1 MYKRLATQNIKCGLN
16 KVKIFNDNAYLSIVL
31 DNAITELKLSFNDK
45 KVYTKVLYG
54 VVENKMMIDYNLSP
68 LIKGK
73 RVKPFIKNILR
84 IGVYVI
90 DYLNMKDHFIV
101 NELVKIVKKDDYK
114 SAMFVN
120 GVLRN
125 YQRNEKPKIDHL
137 SEVEKLSLELSLPIE
152 LTSLL
157 YKQYKSEIIKFFESK
172 TVYNTYRINTLKTKV
187 KNVLEVLDKL
197 GVTYNINNVTLS
209 TKESLIDSDLFK
221 EGYIIAQD
229 ASSIRVG
236 EVVNPSPGS
245 SVLDACSAPGGKSLH
260 MASIMEN
267 KGSITSCD
275 VYEHKLNKIN
285 DNAKKLGVS
294 IINTLLADATSFDYK
309 QKFDYCLVDVPC
321 SGLGVI
327 NHKPDL
333 KYHISIK
340 DIEEI
345 NSLQKKI
352 IRHVKDYVKDG
363 GILVYSTCTINKF
376 ENEWLIKDFLNEFKE
391 FKKLEEEIILPNELQ
406 DGFYICKMRKEK
418 IHE

>member
-1 MYKRLATQNIKCGLN
+1 MYKRLATDL
-16 KVKIFNDNAYLSIVL
+16 VKIFNDNAYLSIVL

-157 YKQYKSEIIKFFESK
+157 YKQYKSDIIKFFEGK

-197 GVTYNINNVTLS
+197 GVTYNINNVILS

>member
-1 MYKRLATQNIKCGLN
+1 MYKRLAIDL
-16 KVKIFNDNAYLSIVL
+16 VKIFNERAYLSIVL
-31 DNAITELKLSFNDK
+31 DNSIKELKLEISDK
-45 KVYTKVLYG
+45 KVYTKILYG
-54 VVENKMMIDYNLSP
+54 VCEKRMLIDYNMSL

-90 DYLNMKDHFIV
+90 DYMNMKDHFIV

-120 GVLRN
+120 GVLRS
-125 YQRNEKPKIDHL
+125 YQRSEKPSISNL
-137 SEVEKLSLELSLPIE
+137 SEIERVSLEVSLPLE
-152 LTSLL
+152 LTNLL
-157 YKQYKSEIIKFFESK
+157 YKQYKEKLVTFFENGN
-172 TVYNTYRINTLKTKV
+172 VYNTYRINTLKTSVSEISK
-187 KNVLEVLDKL
+187 LLDEL
-197 GVTYNINNVTLS
+197 NIQYEINNVTLY
-209 TKESLIDSDLFK
+209 TRESLIHTDMFNNGL
-221 EGYIIAQD
+221 IIAQD
-229 ASSIRVG
+229 ASSIRVA
-236 EVVNPSPGS
+236 EVVNPTLGS

-260 MASIMEN
+260 MAAIMN
-267 KGSITSCD
+267 NTGSITSCD
-275 VYEHKLNKIN
+275 VYEHKLEKIN

-294 IINTLLADATSFDYK
+294 IINTLLADATTYDYNK
-309 QKFDYCLVDVPC
+309 KFDYCLVDVPC

-327 NHKPDL
+327 SHKPDL
-333 KYHISIK
+333 KYHITLK
-340 DIEEI
+340 DIEGI
-345 NSLQKKI
+345 NNLQKKI

-391 FKKLEEEIILPNELQ
+391 FVKLEEEIILPSSKG

>member
-1 MYKRLATQNIKCGLN
+1 MYKRLATDL
-16 KVKIFNDNAYLSIVL
+16 VKIFNDNAYLSIVL

-157 YKQYKSEIIKFFESK
+157 YKQYKSDIIKFFESK

-187 KNVLEVLDKL
+187 KHVLEVLDNL

-345 NSLQKKI
+345 NNLQKKI

>member
-1 MYKRLATQNIKCGLN
+1 MYKRLAIDL
-16 KVKIFNDNAYLSIVL
+16 VKIFNERAYLSIVL
-31 DNAITELKLSFNDK
+31 DNSIKELKLEISDK
-45 KVYTKVLYG
+45 KVYTKILYG
-54 VVENKMMIDYNLSP
+54 VCEKRMLIDYNMSL

-90 DYLNMKDHFIV
+90 DYMNMKDHYIV

-120 GVLRN
+120 GVLRS
-125 YQRNEKPKIDHL
+125 YQRSEKPSVNNL
-137 SEVEKLSLELSLPIE
+137 SKVERVSLEVSLPLE
-152 LTSLL
+152 LTNLL
-157 YKQYKSEIIKFFESK
+157 YKQYKDNLVSFFENGSSL
-172 TVYNTYRINTLKTKV
+172 NTYRINTLKT
-187 KNVLEVLDKL
+187 NVGEIKIILDKL
-197 GVTYNINNVTLS
+197 NISYDIDNVTLY
-209 TKESLIDSDLFK
+209 TRDALLDTDMFK
-221 EGYIIAQD
+221 EGLIIAQD
-229 ASSIRVG
+229 ASSIRVA
-236 EVVNPSPGS
+236 EVVNPTLGS

-260 MASIMEN
+260 MAAIMN
-267 KGSITSCD
+267 NTGSITSCD
-275 VYEHKLNKIN
+275 VYEHKLEKIN

-294 IINTLLADATSFDYK
+294 IINTLLADATTYDYNK
-309 QKFDYCLVDVPC
+309 KFDYCLVDVPC

-327 NHKPDL
+327 SHKPDL
-333 KYHISIK
+333 KYHITLK
-340 DIEEI
+340 DIEGI
-345 NSLQKKI
+345 NNLQKKI

-391 FKKLEEEIILPNELQ
+391 FVKLEEEIILPSSKG

>member
-1 MYKRLATQNIKCGLN
+1 MYKRLATDL
-16 KVKIFNDNAYLSIVL
+16 VKIFNDNAYLSIVL

-101 NELVKIVKKDDYK
+101 NELVKVVKKDDYK

-157 YKQYKSEIIKFFESK
+157 YKQYKRDIIKFFESK
-172 TVYNTYRINTLKTKV
+172 AVYNTYRINTLKTTV
-187 KNVLEVLDKL
+187 KHVLEVLDKL

-229 ASSIRVG
+229 ASSIRVA

-260 MASIMEN
+260 MASIMN
-267 KGSITSCD
+267 NIGSITSCD

>member
-1 MYKRLATQNIKCGLN
+1 MYKRLATDL
-16 KVKIFNDNAYLSIVL
+16 VKIFNDNAYLSIVL

-157 YKQYKSEIIKFFESK
+157 YKQYKSDIIKFFESK

-187 KNVLEVLDKL
+187 KHVLEVLDNL

-229 ASSIRVG
+229 ASSIRVA

-345 NSLQKKI
+345 NNLQKKI

-376 ENEWLIKDFLNEFKE
+376 ENEWLIKDFLNEFTE

-418 IHE
+418 TCE

>member
-1 MYKRLATQNIKCGLN
+1 MYKRLATDL
-16 KVKIFNDNAYLSIVL
+16 VKIFNDNAYLSIVL

-120 GVLRN
+120 CVLRN

-157 YKQYKSEIIKFFESK
+157 YKQYKSDIIKFFESK
-172 TVYNTYRINTLKTKV
+172 TVYNTYRINTLKTTV
-187 KNVLEVLDKL
+187 KHVLEVLDKL

-229 ASSIRVG
+229 ASSIRVA
-236 EVVNPSPGS
+236 EVVNPSSGS

>member
-1 MYKRLATQNIKCGLN
+1 MYKRLATDL
-16 KVKIFNDNAYLSIVL
+16 VKIFNDNAYLSIVL

-157 YKQYKSEIIKFFESK
+157 YKQYKSDIIKFFESK
-172 TVYNTYRINTLKTKV
+172 TVYNTYRINTLKTTV
-187 KNVLEVLDKL
+187 KHVLEVLDNL
-197 GVTYNINNVTLS
+197 GVKYNINNVTLS

-294 IINTLLADATSFDYK
+294 IINTLLADATSFDYN

-345 NSLQKKI
+345 NNLQKKI

>member
-1 MYKRLATQNIKCGLN
+1 MYKRLATDL
-16 KVKIFNDNAYLSIVL
+16 VKIFNDNAYLSIVL

-157 YKQYKSEIIKFFESK
+157 YKQYKSDIIKFFESK

-187 KNVLEVLDKL
+187 KHVLEVLDKL

-229 ASSIRVG
+229 ASSIRVA

-345 NSLQKKI
+345 NNLQKKI

>member
-1 MYKRLATQNIKCGLN
+1 MYKRLATDL
-16 KVKIFNDNAYLSIVL
+16 VKIFNDNAYLSIVL

-157 YKQYKSEIIKFFESK
+157 YKQYKSDIIKFFESK

-187 KNVLEVLDKL
+187 KHVLEVLDNL

-333 KYHISIK
+333 KYHILIK

-345 NSLQKKI
+345 NNLQKKI

-376 ENEWLIKDFLNEFKE
+376 ENEWLIKDFLNEFTE

>member
-1 MYKRLATQNIKCGLN
+1 MYKRLSLDL
-16 KVKIFNDNAYLSIVL
+16 VKIFNEGAYLSICL
-31 DNAITELKLSFNDK
+31 DNSINELKLDLNDK

-54 VVENKMMIDYNLSP
+54 VCENKMMIDYNLSP

-90 DYLNMKDHFIV
+90 DYLNIKDHFIV

-125 YQRNEKPKIDHL
+125 YQRSEKPSLSNL
-137 SEVEKLSLELSLPIE
+137 SEIEKLSLELSIPLD
-152 LTSLL
+152 LCNLL
-157 YKQYKSEIIKFFESK
+157 YKQYKEKLKSFFESE
-172 TVYNTYRINTLKTKV
+172 TTFNTYRINTLKTTVSGITK
-187 KNVLEVLDKL
+187 LLDEFNIS
-197 GVTYNINNVTLS
+197 YNIDNVTLI
-209 TKESLIDSDLFK
+209 TKESLINTKMFK
-221 EGYIIAQD
+221 EGLIIAQD
-229 ASSIRVG
+229 ASSIRVA
-236 EVVNPSPGS
+236 EVVNPIPGS

-260 MASIMEN
+260 MAAIMN
-267 KGSITSCD
+267 NMGSITSCD
-275 VYEHKLNKIN
+275 VYEHKLAKIN

-294 IINTLLADATSFDYK
+294 IINTCLADASSYDYK
-309 QKFDYCLVDVPC
+309 NKYDYCLVDVPC

-327 NHKPDL
+327 SHKPDL
-333 KYHISIK
+333 KYHITLK

-345 NSLQKKI
+345 NNLQKKI
-352 IRHVKDYVKDG
+352 IRHVMGFVKDG

-376 ENEWLIKDFLNEFKE
+376 ENEWLIKDFLSEHKE
-391 FKKLEEEIILPNELQ
+391 FIKLEEEIILPSSKE

>member
-1 MYKRLATQNIKCGLN
+1 MYKRLAIDL
-16 KVKIFNDNAYLSIVL
+16 VKIFNEKAYLSIVL
-31 DNAITELKLSFNDK
+31 DNAVKELKLDLNEK
-45 KVYTKVLYG
+45 KVYTKIIYG
-54 VVENKMMIDYNLSP
+54 VCEKRMLLDYNLSP

-90 DYLNMKDHFIV
+90 DYMNMKDHFIV

-120 GVLRN
+120 GVLRS
-125 YQRNEKPKIDHL
+125 YQRSEKPCLNNL
-137 SEVEKLSLELSLPIE
+137 SEMERISLEVSLPLE

-157 YKQYKSEIIKFFESK
+157 YKQYKEKLVTFFENGN
-172 TVYNTYRINTLKTKV
+172 VFNTYRINTLKT
-187 KNVLEVLDKL
+187 NVGIITKSLDEL
-197 GVTYNINNVTLS
+197 NIEYKIDNVTLY
-209 TKESLIDSDLFK
+209 TRESLINSSMFK
-221 EGYIIAQD
+221 NGLIIAQD
-229 ASSIRVG
+229 ASSIRVS
-236 EVVNPSPGS
+236 EVVNPHSGA

-260 MASIMEN
+260 MGAIMN
-267 KGSITSCD
+267 NIGSITSCD
-275 VYEHKLNKIN
+275 VYEHKLGKIK
-285 DNAKKLGVS
+285 DNAVKLGVT
-294 IINTLLADATSFDYK
+294 IIDTLLADATSYNYNK
-309 QKFDYCLVDVPC
+309 KYDYCLVDVPC

-327 NHKPDL
+327 SHKPDL
-333 KYHISIK
+333 KYHITIK

-345 NSLQKKI
+345 NMLQKKI

-376 ENEWLIKDFLNEFKE
+376 ENEWLIKDFLNEYKE
-391 FKKLEEEIILPNELQ
+391 FVKLEEEIILPSNTQ

>member
-1 MYKRLATQNIKCGLN
+1 MYKRLATDL
-16 KVKIFNDNAYLSIVL
+16 VKIFNDNAYLSIVL

-137 SEVEKLSLELSLPIE
+137 SEVEKLSFELSLPIE

-157 YKQYKSEIIKFFESK
+157 YKQYKSDIIKFFESK
-172 TVYNTYRINTLKTKV
+172 TVYNTYRINSLKTTAKHV
-187 KNVLEVLDKL
+187 IEVLDKL

-345 NSLQKKI
+345 NNLQKKI

>member
-1 MYKRLATQNIKCGLN
+1 MYKRLATDL
-16 KVKIFNDNAYLSIVL
+16 VKIFNDNAYLSIVL

-157 YKQYKSEIIKFFESK
+157 YKQYKSDIIKFFESK

-187 KNVLEVLDKL
+187 KHVLEVLDKL

-333 KYHISIK
+333 KYHILIK

-345 NSLQKKI
+345 NNLQKKI

>member
-1 MYKRLATQNIKCGLN
+1 MYKRLATDL
-16 KVKIFNDNAYLSIVL
+16 VKIFNDNAYLSIVL

-157 YKQYKSEIIKFFESK
+157 YKQYKSDIIKFFESK
-172 TVYNTYRINTLKTKV
+172 TVYNTYRINTLKTTAKH
-187 KNVLEVLDKL
+187 VLEVLDKL
-197 GVTYNINNVTLS
+197 SVKYNINNVTLS

-229 ASSIRVG
+229 ASSIRVA

-345 NSLQKKI
+345 NNLQKKI

>member
-1 MYKRLATQNIKCGLN
+1 MYKRLATDL
-16 KVKIFNDNAYLSIVL
+16 VKIFNDNAYLSIVL

-157 YKQYKSEIIKFFESK
+157 YKQYKSDIIKFFESK

-187 KNVLEVLDKL
+187 KHVLEVLDKL
-197 GVTYNINNVTLS
+197 GVKYNINNVTLS

-345 NSLQKKI
+345 NNLQKKI

>member
-1 MYKRLATQNIKCGLN
+1 MYKRLATDL
-16 KVKIFNDNAYLSIVL
+16 VKIFNDNAYLSIVL

-84 IGVYVI
+84 IGIYVI

-157 YKQYKSEIIKFFESK
+157 YKQYKSDIIKFFESK
-172 TVYNTYRINTLKTKV
+172 TVYNTYRINTLKTTAKH
-187 KNVLEVLDKL
+187 VLEVLDKL

-267 KGSITSCD
+267 KGSINSCD

-333 KYHISIK
+333 KYHILIK

-345 NSLQKKI
+345 NNLQKKI

>member
-1 MYKRLATQNIKCGLN
+1 MYKRLATDL
-16 KVKIFNDNAYLSIVL
+16 VKIFNDNAYLSIVL

-157 YKQYKSEIIKFFESK
+157 YKQYKSDIIKFFESK

-187 KNVLEVLDKL
+187 KNVLEVLDNL
-197 GVTYNINNVTLS
+197 GVSYNINNVTLS

-229 ASSIRVG
+229 ASSIRVA

-345 NSLQKKI
+345 NNLQKKI

>member
-1 MYKRLATQNIKCGLN
+1 MYKRLATDL
-16 KVKIFNDNAYLSIVL
+16 VKIFNDNAYLSIVL

-157 YKQYKSEIIKFFESK
+157 YKQYKSDIIKFFESK

-187 KNVLEVLDKL
+187 KHVLEVLDNL

-229 ASSIRVG
+229 ASSIRVA

-333 KYHISIK
+333 KYHILIK

-345 NSLQKKI
+345 NNLQKKI

-376 ENEWLIKDFLNEFKE
+376 ENEWLIKDFLNEFTE

>member
-1 MYKRLATQNIKCGLN
+1 MYKRLATDLI
-16 KVKIFNDNAYLSIVL
+16 KIFNDNAYLSIVL

-157 YKQYKSEIIKFFESK
+157 YKQYKSDIINFFESK

-229 ASSIRVG
+229 ASSIRVA

-333 KYHISIK
+333 KYHILIK

-345 NSLQKKI
+345 NNLQKKI

>member
-1 MYKRLATQNIKCGLN
+1 MYKRLATDL
-16 KVKIFNDNAYLSIVL
+16 VKIFNDNAYLSIVL

-157 YKQYKSEIIKFFESK
+157 YKQYKSDIIKFFEGK

-197 GVTYNINNVTLS
+197 GVTYNINNVILS

-376 ENEWLIKDFLNEFKE
+376 ENEWLIIDFLNEFKE

>member
-1 MYKRLATQNIKCGLN
+1 MYKRLATDL
-16 KVKIFNDNAYLSIVL
+16 VKIFNDNAYLSIVL

-157 YKQYKSEIIKFFESK
+157 YKQYKSDIIKFFESK

-187 KNVLEVLDKL
+187 KHVLEVLDKL

-345 NSLQKKI
+345 NNLQKKI

-376 ENEWLIKDFLNEFKE
+376 ENEWLIKDFLNEFTE

>member
-1 MYKRLATQNIKCGLN
+1 MYKRLATDL
-16 KVKIFNDNAYLSIVL
+16 VKIFNDNAYLSIVL

-101 NELVKIVKKDDYK
+101 NELVNIVKKDDYK

-125 YQRNEKPKIDHL
+125 YRRNEKPKIDHL

-157 YKQYKSEIIKFFESK
+157 YKQYKSDIIKFFESK
-172 TVYNTYRINTLKTKV
+172 TVYNTYRINTLKTTV
-187 KNVLEVLDKL
+187 KHVLEVLDNL
-197 GVTYNINNVTLS
+197 GVKYNINNVTLS

-333 KYHISIK
+333 KYHILIK

-345 NSLQKKI
+345 NNLQKKI

>member
-1 MYKRLATQNIKCGLN
+1 MYKRLATDL
-16 KVKIFNDNAYLSIVL
+16 VKIFNDNAYLSIVL

-157 YKQYKSEIIKFFESK
+157 YKQYKSDIIKFFESK

-187 KNVLEVLDKL
+187 KHVLEVLDKL

-229 ASSIRVG
+229 ASSIRVA
-236 EVVNPSPGS
+236 EVVNQSPGS

-345 NSLQKKI
+345 NNLQKKI

>member
-1 MYKRLATQNIKCGLN
+1 MYKRLATDL
-16 KVKIFNDNAYLSIVL
+16 VKIFNDNAYLSIVL

-157 YKQYKSEIIKFFESK
+157 YKQYKSDIINFFESK

-187 KNVLEVLDKL
+187 KHVLEVLDNL
-197 GVTYNINNVTLS
+197 GVKYNINNVTLS

-345 NSLQKKI
+345 NNLQKKI

>member
-1 MYKRLATQNIKCGLN
+1 MYKRLATDL
-16 KVKIFNDNAYLSIVL
+16 VKIFNDNAYLSIVL

-157 YKQYKSEIIKFFESK
+157 YKQYKSDIIKFFESK

-187 KNVLEVLDKL
+187 KHVLEVLDNL
-197 GVTYNINNVTLS
+197 GVKYNINNVTLS

-229 ASSIRVG
+229 ASSIRVA

-345 NSLQKKI
+345 NNLQKKI

>member
-1 MYKRLATQNIKCGLN
+1 MYKRLATDL
-16 KVKIFNDNAYLSIVL
+16 VKIFNDNAYLSIVL

-157 YKQYKSEIIKFFESK
+157 YKQYKSDIIKFFESK
-172 TVYNTYRINTLKTKV
+172 TVYNTYRINTLKTTAKH
-187 KNVLEVLDKL
+187 VLEVLDNL
-197 GVTYNINNVTLS
+197 GVKYNINNVTLS

-345 NSLQKKI
+345 NNLQKKI